1 MYGLTKMSIAL
12 KAPDVRADQLSVYPR
27 NSIEGI
33 SKAAVFPTLYQVT
46 VNPTNHSMTGAMKAS
61 QSLRTLVSRRRR
73 PILVTD

>member
-1 MYGLTKMSIAL
+1 MSIAL

-46 VNPTNHSMTGAMKAS
+46 VNPTNHSMTGAIKAN
-61 QSLRTLVSRRRR
+61 QPLRTLVSRRR
-73 PILVTD
+73 PPFLITD